1 MTIGSLFSG
10 VGGLDLGLEWSGL
23 GPVSWQCEID
33 HFRRLVLAKHWPRAT
48 RYENVYDMLKLEI
61 PRVDLIC
68 GGFPCQ
74 PFSAASRGRRSLD
87 LSLWKAFAKVV
98 ERVRPKQVV
107 VENVANNAAKHWL
120 PTVRQDLH
128 LLGYRTRALRIDA
141 RDVGAPHARARVFV
155 VGYSDAEAQPARA
168 KHGEVARVPTAAKA
182 GRAWRKPI
190 PRALRMDDGASFGVD
205 RLAALGDA
213 VVPQAAFVAGRVL
226 ADWAQAQA
234 GSDRKDFTASAGV
247 SKSS

>member
-1 MTIGSLFSG
+1 MIGSLFSG
-10 VGGLDLGLEWSGL
+10 IGGLELGLEWAGF

-33 HFRRLVLAKHWPRAT
+33 HFRRLVLAKHWPNAT
-48 RYENVYDMLKLEI
+48 RYENVRSLSGRKRDGSYLIESLAH
-61 PRVDLIC
+61 VDLIC

-87 LSLWKAFAKVV
+87 LTLWQAFVEVV
-98 ERVRPKQVV
+98 ERVRPNQVV

-155 VGYSDAEAQPARA
+155 VGHSDAEAQSARA
-168 KHGEVARVPTAAKA
+168 KHGEVARVPATAKL
-182 GRAWRKPI
+182 GRAWRKPL
-190 PRALRMDDGASFGVD
+190 PGALRMDDGVSFGVD

-213 VVPQAAFVAGRVL
+213 VVPQAAFVAGSVL
-226 ADWAQAQA
+226 VDWVHAHS
-234 GSDRKDFTASAGV
+234 GSV
-247 SKSS
+247 